1 MIQTKFG
8 LKKVSKILSYYYS
21 GNFLTDIEA
30 TIHKNN
36 LEKGYKN
43 IFVTKIEKQSN
54 EE

>member
-1 MIQTKFG
+1 MYF
-8 LKKVSKILSYYYS
+8 S

-36 LEKGYKN
+36 LEKKGYKN